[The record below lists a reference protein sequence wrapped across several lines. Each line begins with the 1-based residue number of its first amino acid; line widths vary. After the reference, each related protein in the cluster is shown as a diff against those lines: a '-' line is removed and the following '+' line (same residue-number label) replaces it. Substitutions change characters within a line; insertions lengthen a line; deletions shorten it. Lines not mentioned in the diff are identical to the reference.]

1 MIDVSEWL
9 TDEEQATI
17 LLESIVEQVP
27 MIRTN
32 IQDLLNNETLI
43 EAERETLRKMLT
55 IIDSM
60 NVGDLMDYSEKWDRL
75 VSIGDSMNVRYR

>member
-9 TDEEQATI
+9 TDEEQATT

-32 IQDLLNNETLI
+32 IQDSLNNESLI
-43 EAERETLRKMLT
+43 EEERETLREMLT

-60 NVGDLMDYSEKWDRL
+60 NVSDLMDYSEKWDRL
-75 VSIGDSMNVRYR
+75 VSIGDSLLVRYH

>member
-43 EAERETLRKMLT
+43 EAERQTLREMRT
-55 IIDSM
+55 VIDSM
-60 NVGDLMDYSEKWDRL
+60 DVSDLMDYSEKWDRL

>member
-9 TDEEQATI
+9 TDEEQATT

-32 IQDLLNNETLI
+32 IQDSLNNESLI
-43 EAERETLRKMLT
+43 EEERETLRKMLT

-60 NVGDLMDYSEKWDRL
+60 NVSDLMDYSEKWDRL
-75 VSIGDSMNVRYR
+75 VSIGDSLLVRYH

>member
-43 EAERETLRKMLT
+43 EAERETLREMRT

-60 NVGDLMDYSEKWDRL
+60 DVGDLMDYSEKWDRL